1 MTYKLL
7 FTLDYEIHGNG
18 DGNPQALMVEP
29 TYRLMNLLEEYKQ
42 HLVIMAD
49 VAEIL
54 CFRRYREQTGRD
66 DFHVAEIEEQ
76 LRDAVRRGHEV
87 QLHIHSSYFRAEWDG
102 KHFDQCIE
110 DYNMAALP
118 IERIRAMVG
127 ECVCY
132 LEALLRPVRAD
143 YKVWLFRAANWSMMP
158 TPALYQVLTEY
169 GITHDTSV
177 YKGGCQGGSVCYD
190 YRTAYDNLLPYTASA
205 RNIND
210 YDPAGAITELPIYTE
225 MRPFYAFVSPIRLY
239 RMLRAKL
246 HRHKRPTGADTAMAA
261 AAVPSAEKESVS
273 SGMGIEKESAS
284 SVVGVETEGVSSVVG
299 QKERQRIEQA
309 DNRRITLRSF
319 FTRSPLKMDFNQL
332 RSRQLIAMLRH
343 IESRLATIES
353 HPAANR
359 TTTPPATAAGSKSS
373 NPAGVAGSTGTNN
386 AGAAGNNATEPIPVV
401 LIGHSKTFIPYNETT
416 LRPFLRWLTRHH

>member
-210 YDPAGAITELPIYTE
+210 YDPAGAITEMPIYTE

-246 HRHKRPTGADTAMAA
+246 HRHKRPVEAT
-261 AAVPSAEKESVS
+261 VP
-273 SGMGIEKESAS
+273 
-284 SVVGVETEGVSSVVG
+284 
-299 QKERQRIEQA
+299 QPRIEQA

-343 IESRLATIES
+343 IESRLTTIES
-353 HPAANR
+353 QPAANR
-359 TTTPPATAAGSKSS
+359 TSPHY
-373 NPAGVAGSTGTNN
+373 AGVVGS
-386 AGAAGNNATEPIPVV
+386 NATEPIPVV

-416 LRPFLRWLTRHH
+416 LRPFLRWIEKHSAAKPQA